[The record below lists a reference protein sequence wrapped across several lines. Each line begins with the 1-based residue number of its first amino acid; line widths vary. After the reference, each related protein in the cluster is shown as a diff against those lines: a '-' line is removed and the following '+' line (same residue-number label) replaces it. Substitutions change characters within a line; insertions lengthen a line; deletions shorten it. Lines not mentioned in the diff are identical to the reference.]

1 MANNPKSKRAAS
13 SSASKRTRTPDAI
26 ALLKADHREVKDMHA
41 HFEKLAEEGA
51 AASEREALARRI
63 CAALRVHARIEEEI
77 FYPAVKP
84 VIDDDLLLPEAKVE
98 HDSARDL
105 IEQNESS
112 SPKDELFDARVI
124 VLGEYVQHH
133 VKEEEREMFREV
145 RASKELDLRALG
157 KQMQARKEELMAG
170 FKESADKKEKET
182 AE

>member
-1 MANNPKSKRAAS
+1 MANNPKSKRTAS
-13 SSASKRTRTPDAI
+13 SSASKRTRTPDPI

-105 IEQNESS
+105 IEQIESS

-182 AE
+182 AK